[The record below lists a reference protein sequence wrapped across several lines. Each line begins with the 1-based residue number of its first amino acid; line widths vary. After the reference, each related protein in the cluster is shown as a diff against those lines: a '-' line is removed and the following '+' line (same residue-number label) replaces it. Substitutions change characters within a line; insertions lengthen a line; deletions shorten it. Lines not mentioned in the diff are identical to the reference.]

1 MIWFKRAVPLLA
13 LILLWFAHKGISA
26 WIDSSQ
32 EARDQKIAHVSAQVW
47 VASTKY
53 RSDPKRYLEYR
64 DSVLKANDLDN
75 AAMKKYV
82 SSIQQDADRQ
92 LQFSIFLSKGMDS
105 LGKIEDSV
113 RVLAA
118 KQAKDSVPK
127 PVQK

>member
-1 MIWFKRAVPLLA
+1 MIWLKRAVPLLA
-13 LILLWFAHKGISA
+13 LILLWFAYKGISA

-32 EARDQKIAHVSAQVW
+32 KDRDQLIAHVSAQVW

-53 RSDPKRYLEYR
+53 RTDPKRYLEYR

-75 AAMKKYV
+75 AEMKKYI

-105 LGKIEDSV
+105 LGKVEDSL
-113 RVLAA
+113 RNLAKA
-118 KQAKDSVPK
+118 AKDSVPK